1 MILAVALF
9 VGAIVLAAFFSGSET
24 GFYRMTRLRIVMEAM
39 TGDRVSRVMLWLA
52 NQPTLFVATT
62 LVGTNIAHELASL
75 AIVMG
80 VERVA
85 PGGGA
90 AAEFAATLLLT
101 PVLFVAGDLMPKNLF
116 FLAPNRL
123 RRRCAPAL
131 VASTVVFAPITV
143 VLWLLG
149 QALKLIS
156 REGGQEVRLSLARR
170 ELNEMLVEGH
180 ESGLL
185 RPVQRTLAQT
195 MLAVAAQPVKNFAA
209 PAGRVVRATT
219 TMSRS
224 EIIRIA
230 QRNRRNLLPIED
242 PQNKRQLV
250 GFVRTI
256 DMALE
261 DAAEPLKPLPLV
273 ELWENESFLSA
284 LGKLGVARDVL
295 GHVTSSTGKTVGFVS
310 AADLRAVL
318 LGRR

>member
-1 MILAVALF
+1 MMLAIALF
-9 VGAIVLAAFFSGSET
+9 VGATALAAFFSGSET
-24 GFYRMTRLRIVMEAM
+24 GFYRMTRLRLVMEAM
-39 TGDRVSRVMLWLA
+39 TGDRVSRIMLWLA

-80 VERVA
+80 VEALA

-90 AAEFAATLLLT
+90 SAEFVATLLLA
-101 PVLFVAGDLMPKNLF
+101 PVLFIAGDLMPKNLF

-123 RRRCAPAL
+123 MRRCAPAL
-131 VASTVVFAPITV
+131 VASTVLFAPITIL
-143 VLWLLG
+143 LWLLG
-149 QALKLIS
+149 LVLRLIA
-156 REGGQEVRLSLARR
+156 RDGGQDIRLGLARR

-195 MLAVAAQPVKNFAA
+195 MLAVAAQPIRNFAA

-230 QRNRRNLLPIED
+230 QRHRRNLLPMED
-242 PQNKRQLV
+242 PHDRRRLV
-250 GFVRTI
+250 GYVRTI
-256 DMALE
+256 DLAL
-261 DAAEPLKPLPLV
+261 DAADEPPNPLPLV
-273 ELWENESFLSA
+273 ELSESESFLSA

-295 GHVTSSTGKTVGFVS
+295 GHVTSATGKTVGFVS

-318 LGRR
+318 LGSR